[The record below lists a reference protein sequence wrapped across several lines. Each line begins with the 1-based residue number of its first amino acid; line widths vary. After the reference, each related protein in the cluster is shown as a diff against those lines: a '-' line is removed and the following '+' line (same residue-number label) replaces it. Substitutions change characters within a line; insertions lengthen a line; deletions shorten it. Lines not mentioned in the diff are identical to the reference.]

1 MITEEKSTGILVSN
15 PDPPPKRKGG
25 LGSRL
30 VYIWKVEEGL
40 SSRLQVYKLML
51 FTPSSQTG
59 RKLVY
64 RSEPPVLKRK
74 QKEKDEM
81 KQKEEEELQ
90 YFFS

>member
-1 MITEEKSTGILVSN
+1 
-15 PDPPPKRKGG
+15 
-25 LGSRL
+25 
-30 VYIWKVEEGL
+30 
-40 SSRLQVYKLML
+40 ML

-64 RSEPPVLKRK
+64 RSDPPVLKRK

>member
-1 MITEEKSTGILVSN
+1 MG
-15 PDPPPKRKGG
+15 D
-25 LGSRL
+25 LG
-30 VYIWKVEEGL
+30 
-40 SSRLQVYKLML
+40 SRLQVYKLML

-64 RSEPPVLKRK
+64 RSDPPVGKRK